1 MCSMVPV
8 PDEADEDARRRV
20 RERSQLIAG
29 RVRVTNRIGAVLAT
43 LGVSNYS
50 PLLRNRARR
59 LHRYSLER
67 VLRPSATI
75 RRRRADT
82 TCTAATPCT
91 ISSGSDLSMF
101 GRLHRRTR
109 LCAWQPG
116 NVALIRA
123 RTGGMRSPVL
133 SSFHLAYG
141 PDQICSQVGQ
151 ALRHRC
157 CLVFAPRCPG

>member
-1 MCSMVPV
+1 MRLSGHRSAANNC
-8 PDEADEDARRRV
+8 EASRACARWCRFPTKPMRMP
-20 RERSQLIAG
+20 EGAFANGAELIAE
-29 RVRVTNRIGAVLAT
+29 RVGLTNRIGAVLAT
-43 LGVSNYS
+43 LGVSDYS

-123 RTGGMRSPVL
+123 RTGGMRVL
-133 SSFHLAYG
+133 SHSIWPMGRTRF
-141 PDQICSQVGQ
+141 V
-151 ALRHRC
+151 
-157 CLVFAPRCPG
+157 PR